1 MARHSYPTISSLE
14 KQIKARAGKALKN
27 EVANYTTNKLKE
39 HIQKDVY
46 DTYNPVMY
54 ERRKEDGGLMDD
66 GNIRKVYRAGKLNVY
81 EEASPA
87 SSDGTSDT
95 PQSKPDALAL
105 IIEQGAKNPQNHY
118 HYKWMEP
125 RPFVSNTQDEIN
137 RNPTEILEM
146 IKKRIEHDKQ

>member
-1 MARHSYPTISSLE
+1 MSLLFLIKRVMNNMARHSYPTISSLE

-66 GNIRKVYRAGKLNVY
+66 GNIRKVYRAGKLDVY
-81 EEASPA
+81 EEASPV

-95 PQSKPDALAL
+95 P
-105 IIEQGAKNPQNHY
+105 
-118 HYKWMEP
+118 
-125 RPFVSNTQDEIN
+125 
-137 RNPTEILEM
+137 
-146 IKKRIEHDKQ
+146 